1 MDSQELARRKS
12 YMNIELCNNFKLAF
26 DIALSKISVDE
37 EEYFKNNMMFL
48 KYSSSS
54 TDIFEEEYFKNN
66 MMFLEA
72 TNNKHPKWPNCL
84 FFKDYQTRETIRIGY
99 DLMDCI

>member
-48 KYSSSS
+48 
-54 TDIFEEEYFKNN
+54 
-66 MMFLEA
+66 EA

>member
-26 DIALSKISVDE
+26 DIALSKISIDE
-37 EEYFKNNMMFL
+37 EEYFK
-48 KYSSSS
+48 K
-54 TDIFEEEYFKNN
+54 N

-72 TNNKHPKWPNCL
+72 TTNKHPKWPNCL

>member
-1 MDSQELARRKS
+1 MDSKELARRKS
-12 YMNIELCNNFKLAF
+12 YMNLELCNNFKLAF
-26 DIALSKISVDE
+26 DIALSKISIDE
-37 EEYFKNNMMFL
+37 EEYFK
-48 KYSSSS
+48 K
-54 TDIFEEEYFKNN
+54 N

>member
-1 MDSQELARRKS
+1 MDSKELARRKS

-37 EEYFKNNMMFL
+37 EDYFK
-48 KYSSSS
+48 K
-54 TDIFEEEYFKNN
+54 N

-72 TNNKHPKWPNCL
+72 TNNKHPK
-84 FFKDYQTRETIRIGY
+84 
-99 DLMDCI
+99 

>member
-1 MDSQELARRKS
+1 MDLQELARRKS

-48 KYSSSS
+48 
-54 TDIFEEEYFKNN
+54 
-66 MMFLEA
+66 EA
-72 TNNKHPKWPNCL
+72 TNHKHPKWPNCL

>member
-26 DIALSKISVDE
+26 EIALSKISVDD
-37 EEYFKNNMMFL
+37 EEYFKKNMM
-48 KYSSSS
+48 Y
-54 TDIFEEEYFKNN
+54 
-66 MMFLEA
+66 LEA
-72 TNNKHPKWPNCL
+72 TNSKHPKWPNCL

>member
-1 MDSQELARRKS
+1 MNSQELARRKS

-37 EEYFKNNMMFL
+37 EEYFKKNMMF
-48 KYSSSS
+48 
-54 TDIFEEEYFKNN
+54 F
-66 MMFLEA
+66 EA

-99 DLMDCI
+99 DLMVCI

>member
-26 DIALSKISVDE
+26 DIALSKISIDE
-37 EEYFKNNMMFL
+37 EEYFK
-48 KYSSSS
+48 K
-54 TDIFEEEYFKNN
+54 N

-72 TNNKHPKWPNCL
+72 KNNKHPKWPTCL